1 MVQNCSWEWLILAW
15 NGREGTLAFTS
26 SVKEK
31 NLSQW
36 RGGEFIDVLPLILTS
51 FFWKPTFACRALRK
65 GNIPNPPL
73 PPAPLKKTYWK
84 WTMGWKCAKY
94 WKCAKDSSLIR
105 RKSICTQQHLGPPGI
120 RLAGLLT
127 VELGRE
133 LCAPDAASQP
143 YFSEIE

>member
-1 MVQNCSWEWLILAW
+1 
-15 NGREGTLAFTS
+15 
-26 SVKEK
+26 
-31 NLSQW
+31 
-36 RGGEFIDVLPLILTS
+36 
-51 FFWKPTFACRALRK
+51 
-65 GNIPNPPL
+65 
-73 PPAPLKKTYWK
+73 
-84 WTMGWKCAKY
+84 MGWKCAKY

-105 RKSICTQQHLGPPGI
+105 RKSICTQQHLGPLGI